1 MFESKY
7 TSKKASFELLSQI
20 EYEDER
26 NSFEFRHSTM
36 KAGFEVM
43 MMMIMMI
50 RDGTTGSHPLLLPKV
65 RPNTVFFVLFF
76 FFFFPEPFY

>member
-1 MFESKY
+1 MLESKY

-36 KAGFEVM
+36 M

-76 FFFFPEPFY
+76 FFLFS

>member
-36 KAGFEVM
+36 KAGFGV

-65 RPNTVFFVLFF
+65 RPNTVFFVLIFF